1 MGKHSHTPVAALF
14 VLHGN
19 AAVSVLYDLH
29 AARPGIAKLD
39 CTECRAVVRAD
50 GFAGRRA
57 PASGPASDQGL
68 VDSWITDR
76 LCRIRIF
83 SGNGARESF
92 HRPLYPRETGSVAPR
107 ARVEGD

>member
-1 MGKHSHTPVAALF
+1 MEKRSRTALASLF

-39 CTECRAVVRAD
+39 CTECRAVICAD

-57 PASGPASDQGL
+57 LASGRASDQRL
-68 VDSWITDR
+68 ADCWIADR

-83 SGNGARESF
+83 SGDGARESL
-92 HRPLYPRETGSVAPR
+92 HGPLHPGQNGSVAPR
-107 ARVEGD
+107 AS